1 MGHSELQIDQQ
12 ARQPFWMPFSP
23 NKEFKQEPR
32 LFVRAQGLYCYTPDG
47 REVIY
52 AWDTKDSRFRA
63 IRSVQGMS
71 AFMASPDSALRAWSM
86 VSPAR

>member
-32 LFVRAQGLYCYTPDG
+32 LFVRAQGLTATRPTG
-47 REVIY
+47 
-52 AWDTKDSRFRA
+52 
-63 IRSVQGMS
+63 
-71 AFMASPDSALRAWSM
+71 
-86 VSPAR
+86 AR

>member
-47 REVIY
+47 REVIDASSGLCS
-52 AWDTKDSRFRA
+52 AWPPATAVPRSRR
-63 IRSVQGMS
+63 RSS
-71 AFMASPDSALRAWSM
+71 IS
-86 VSPAR
+86 